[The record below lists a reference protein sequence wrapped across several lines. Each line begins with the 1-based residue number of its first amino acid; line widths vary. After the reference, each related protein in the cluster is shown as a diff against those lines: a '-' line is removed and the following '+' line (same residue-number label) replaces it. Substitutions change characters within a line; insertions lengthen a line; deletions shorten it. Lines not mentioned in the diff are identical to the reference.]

1 MIKDKL
7 KDVIIKLKSTLNK
20 RVKEISSLQIENI
33 KLDEENKNTMKII
46 EEILND
52 PKTSP
57 ELNYSV
63 NKFIN
68 NAFSKTGN
76 SFYNSSEN
84 KEKTI
89 LSVGEENLSQVF
101 SSKLTGQQYMKL
113 KDVCIKLIKI

>member
-46 EEILND
+46 KEILND

-84 KEKTI
+84 KEKTL
-89 LSVGEENLSQVF
+89 LSAGEENLSQVF
-101 SSKLTGQQYMKL
+101 SSKLTGPQYIKL